1 MLSGLG
7 GYSKEYRVQRT
18 NNSKCGS
25 NAVVLLCFFYGKI
38 VPLSGGRA
46 ACGGGGKVQPMRAVG
61 AGPAQIYFLDRRTKL
76 RLSECVEVYLHT
88 KRAGAGS
95 TKLKVHKVTSKQADS
110 RGSKVNGLAVIDG
123 RSHAKLCDNVEH

>member
-7 GYSKEYRVQRT
+7 RYKKKPYLQIISKEYRVQRT

-46 ACGGGGKVQPMRAVG
+46 ACGGGGKVLLMRVIG
-61 AGPAQIYFLDRRTKL
+61 AGA
-76 RLSECVEVYLHT
+76 
-88 KRAGAGS
+88 
-95 TKLKVHKVTSKQADS
+95 
-110 RGSKVNGLAVIDG
+110 
-123 RSHAKLCDNVEH
+123 

>member
-46 ACGGGGKVQPMRAVG
+46 ACGGGGKVLFMRTVG
-61 AGPAQIYFLDRRTKL
+61 TGPAWIFLDRRT
-76 RLSECVEVYLHT
+76 E
-88 KRAGAGS
+88 
-95 TKLKVHKVTSKQADS
+95 VHKEKKIDIPGRNMFFCLIIKQYS
-110 RGSKVNGLAVIDG
+110 MLMYLGLAVSCRRIFPL
-123 RSHAKLCDNVEH
+123 SF